1 MARQTMFLVYFG
13 QRRRAASVRELLL
26 KESSTAAAEEDGEG
40 KRGVFFYFQSVAAN
54 VRADNETDLGCLMR

>member
-1 MARQTMFLVYFG
+1 
-13 QRRRAASVRELLL
+13 VRELLL

-40 KRGVFFYFQSVAAN
+40 ERGVFFYFQSVAAS